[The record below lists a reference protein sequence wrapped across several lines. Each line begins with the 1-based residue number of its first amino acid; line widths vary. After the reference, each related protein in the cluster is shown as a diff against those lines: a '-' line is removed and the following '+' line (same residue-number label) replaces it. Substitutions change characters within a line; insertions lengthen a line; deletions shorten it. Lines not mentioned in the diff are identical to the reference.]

1 MNLVLASAS
10 PRRRDILRQNG
21 YDFKIVPS
29 LYDENISNKPFT
41 KDLVENCA
49 YNKAKSILKG
59 IDDNSIIIS
68 ADTVVICDNII
79 LGKPNDKD
87 NAIKML
93 ENLSD
98 KTHFV
103 ATAICLINT
112 KTGKILKDTDITYVT
127 FKKLSNTDILT
138 YLEKHK
144 PYDKAGS
151 YGIQDEDFDFCV
163 NIKGEIDNVI
173 GFPIKLFKKLYSQL

>member
-68 ADTVVICDNII
+68 ADTVVI
-79 LGKPNDKD
+79 
-87 NAIKML
+87 
-93 ENLSD
+93 
-98 KTHFV
+98 
-103 ATAICLINT
+103 
-112 KTGKILKDTDITYVT
+112 
-127 FKKLSNTDILT
+127 
-138 YLEKHK
+138 
-144 PYDKAGS
+144 
-151 YGIQDEDFDFCV
+151 
-163 NIKGEIDNVI
+163 
-173 GFPIKLFKKLYSQL
+173 